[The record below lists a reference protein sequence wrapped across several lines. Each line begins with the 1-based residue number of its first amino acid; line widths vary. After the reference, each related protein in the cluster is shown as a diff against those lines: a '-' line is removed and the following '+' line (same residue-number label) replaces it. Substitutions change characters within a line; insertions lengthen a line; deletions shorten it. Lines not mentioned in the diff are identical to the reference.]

1 MPLNFV
7 KFFTPSYFLDLR
19 PVIDPGTLKFLM
31 IGFGIMAVAG
41 VVLKI
46 IVQVKKFD
54 HYQKNIFNKYFQL
67 LLTVGLL
74 GEFYVW
80 CRYEL
85 AYFFSARFWLVVL
98 AATLAIW
105 LYYILKYQIKVVPQA
120 RVQAERTKIFNQ
132 YLPKKK

>member
-46 IVQVKKFD
+46 IVQVKNRSKTFTESGTCL
-54 HYQKNIFNKYFQL
+54 HGSVRARSGTGSEVFL
-67 LLTVGLL
+67 L
-74 GEFYVW
+74 
-80 CRYEL
+80 
-85 AYFFSARFWLVVL
+85 
-98 AATLAIW
+98 
-105 LYYILKYQIKVVPQA
+105 
-120 RVQAERTKIFNQ
+120 
-132 YLPKKK
+132 